1 MNSPQL
7 LEAPTQPAAAAR
19 AMSPRQEAAMRIA
32 RAAAR
37 LLENENL
44 VLPQARGEVFWVLP
58 LGKRAVLV
66 FDPLALRK
74 PEAVVSPRFTHRL
87 STALGGVRVVATNHR
102 GVFLQVAYQRA
113 PSVKLESRPL
123 DLSRQ
128 PSSVHVPIGITKTGE
143 LWLPLPEMDSVL
155 IGGTRRMGKTNLL
168 HTWIQA
174 LLLGKQARLFL
185 WDGKGGVEFGRYAG
199 QAIVEDD
206 LAVIVKQLH
215 AEMLRRKALLRQT
228 GYTSIAEYNRHG
240 HLDSLPLLVLVVDEL
255 AQVPDDLQDAL
266 SRLVAVGGAFGIHP
280 VLATQRPDAQAVQGL
295 LRSNLSTRIALPVP
309 TRHESQI
316 ILGRAGAEKLPKKA
330 GRLLLT
336 WNARLIEA
344 QAFRAEL
351 SSAPQPARPPVEES
365 PSVLTPREQALI
377 PAIMAQDGW
386 FRVRQVAEATG
397 ESRDWVNKVAQRW
410 ERMGYLTP
418 VQHDEKGHRLG
429 RKVTPA
435 LLQAAG
441 VDQAATAKEGG
452 EM

>member
-1 MNSPQL
+1 MSDPQL
-7 LEAPTQPAAAAR
+7 TPTQTAQPLGA
-19 AMSPRQEAAMRIA
+19 AMSRRQAAERIA

-74 PEAVVSPRFTHRL
+74 PEAVVSPRFAHRL

-102 GVFLQVAYQRA
+102 GVFLQVAYRRA

-123 DLSRQ
+123 DLSNQ
-128 PSSVHVPIGITKTGE
+128 PSSVHVPIGVTKTGE

-174 LLLGKQARLFL
+174 LLAGKQARLFL

-240 HLDSLPLLVLVVDEL
+240 HLDELPLLVLVVDEL

-280 VLATQRPDAQAVQGL
+280 VLATQRPDSQAVQGL

-316 ILGRAGAEKLPKKA
+316 ILGRTGAEKLPKKP
-330 GRLLLT
+330 GRLLIV

-344 QAFRAEL
+344 QAFRAQL
-351 SSAPQPARPPVEES
+351 PPIPAPAPEAEEKKA
-365 PSVLTPREQALI
+365 SVLTPREMALAQA
-377 PAIMAQDGW
+377 AVEQGGW
-386 FRVRQVAEATG
+386 FRVRHLSEATG
-397 ESRDWVNKVAQRW
+397 ESRDWVNKVAKRW
-410 ERMGYLTP
+410 ERMGYLTA
-418 VQHDEKGHRLG
+418 VQRDGQGHPLG
-429 RKVTPA
+429 RKVTPT

-441 VDQAATAKEGG
+441 IEQA
-452 EM
+452 EMQP